1 MENVFQENTFLKQE
15 LASAKSIIAEMREQL
30 DWFKKQFFGAKSE
43 RLIDDDQEQ
52 LQFPGLEVLKEEPE
66 GIRVKGHTREKISQ
80 EKTKIEYPENLPKE
94 QIFLD
99 IPEEQKVCPITGE
112 PLKKIGEEIS
122 QKLAYNPGA
131 YFIKEFIRPKYVS
144 PSHPELGVMVKG
156 MPGGIF
162 LKSKVDES
170 LLSHII
176 TMKFADHLPLYRIQ
190 EILERDQ
197 VKVSRQILSHW
208 VLEVGENLI
217 PLYDLMEKRILEN
230 SSLFVDETPIK
241 VLVKGK
247 KTAHEGYMW
256 VYRGGG
262 GLDPPYTLYDFCMNR
277 NHSNVINKL
286 ESYKGLLHSDKYG
299 AYETLSKKKEIIWQP
314 CMAHVRR
321 YFIEAQVGDQEFKA
335 WVLKKIRYLYMF
347 ERVAKVRSRE
357 ERIKIRKEKEQPII
371 EELIEKVKKKLIEG
385 KSLPK
390 SKYTKALH
398 YFIGVAN
405 HIGNY
410 LEHEEAHIDNNMA
423 ERAIRPLT
431 IGRKNWLFVGSEKGG
446 KAAATLLSLIQTCRY
461 LKINPREYI
470 EDVMRRLMDH
480 PASKLEE
487 FLPDKW
493 AKRREIQLSSRDVK
507 RG

>member
-1 MENVFQENTFLKQE
+1 MTMESVLEENASLKA
-15 LASAKSIIAEMREQL
+15 LVAEMKEQL

-43 RLIDDDQEQ
+43 KLIDDDQEQ
-52 LQFPGLEVLKEEPE
+52 LEFPGLEVLKEEAE
-66 GIRVKGHTREKISQ
+66 DVTVKGHVRKKTSH
-80 EKTKIEYPENLPKE
+80 EKTKIEYPADLPKE

-99 IPEEQKVCPITGE
+99 LPKEQKLCPITGE
-112 PLKKIGEEIS
+112 PLKKIGEEVS

-144 PSHPELGVMVKG
+144 PSHPELGVLVKE

-170 LLSHII
+170 LLAHII
-176 TMKFADHLPLYRIQ
+176 TMKFANHLPLYRIQ
-190 EILERDQ
+190 EILERDH
-197 VKVSRQILSHW
+197 VKISRQLLSHW
-208 VLEVGENLI
+208 VLEIGENLI

-230 SSLFVDETPIK
+230 SSIFVDETPIK

-286 ESYKGLLHSDKYG
+286 ENYKGFLHSDRYG

-321 YFIEAQVGDQEFKA
+321 YFIEAQTGDQEFKH
-335 WVLKKIRYLYMF
+335 WVLRKIRYLYLC
-347 ERVAKVRSRE
+347 ERVAKVRSPEERLKIRE
-357 ERIKIRKEKEQPII
+357 EKESPILG
-371 EELIEKVKKKLIEG
+371 ELIQEVKKKLLEG

-390 SKYTKALH
+390 SKYTKALK
-398 YFIGVAN
+398 YFTGVASQ
-405 HIGNY
+405 IGNY
-410 LEHEEAHIDNNMA
+410 LKHEEAHIDNNVA

-431 IGRKNWLFVGSEKGG
+431 IGRKNWMFVGSEKGG
-446 KAAATLLSLIQTCRY
+446 KAAATLFSLIQTCRH
-461 LKINPREYI
+461 LKINPRDYM
-470 EDVMRRLMDH
+470 EDVMRRVMDH
-480 PASKLEE
+480 PVNRLEE
-487 FLPDKW
+487 FLPDEW
-493 AKRREIQLSSRDVK
+493 AKRHQLQSSS
-507 RG
+507 

>member
-1 MENVFQENTFLKQE
+1 MMSTENVFEETALLKQD
-15 LASAKSIIAEMREQL
+15 LASAREVIADLKEQL

-52 LQFPGLEVLKEEPE
+52 LQFPGLEVFQEEAE
-66 GIRVKGHTREKISQ
+66 ETTVKGHIRKKSFQ
-80 EKTKIEYPENLPKE
+80 EKTKIEYPQDLPKE
-94 QIFLD
+94 QTFLD
-99 IPEEQKVCPITGE
+99 LPEDQKICPITGE

-144 PSHPELGVMVKG
+144 PSHPELGVLVKP

-170 LLSHII
+170 LLAHIV

-190 EILERDQ
+190 EILERDH
-197 VKVSRQILSHW
+197 VKISRQLLSHW
-208 VLEVGENLI
+208 VLEIGENLI
-217 PLYDLMEKRILEN
+217 PLYDLMEKRILKN

-256 VYRGGG
+256 LYRGGG
-262 GLDPPYTLYDFCMNR
+262 GLDPPYTLYDFCMSR
-277 NHSNVINKL
+277 KHANVIDKL
-286 ESYKGLLHSDKYG
+286 EKYKGLLHSDQYG

-321 YFIEAQVGDQEFKA
+321 RFIEAQSGDQEFKN
-335 WVLKKIRYLYMF
+335 WVLRKIRYLYML
-347 ERVAKVRSRE
+347 ERVAKARSPE
-357 ERIKIRKEKEQPII
+357 ERLRIRDKKERPIL
-371 EELIEKVKKKLIEG
+371 EEVIQAVKKKLLEG
-385 KSLPK
+385 KALPK
-390 SKYTKALH
+390 SKYTKALK
-398 YFIGVAN
+398 YFAGVAD
-405 HIGNY
+405 HITNY
-410 LEHEEAHIDNNMA
+410 LEHEEAHIDNNVA

-446 KAAATLLSLIQTCRY
+446 KAAATLLSLIQTCRH
-461 LKINPREYI
+461 LKINPREYM
-470 EDVMRRLMDH
+470 EDIMRRVM
-480 PASKLEE
+480 
-487 FLPDKW
+487 
-493 AKRREIQLSSRDVK
+493 AK
-507 RG
+507 G